1 MDPKNYSCCVLCFP
15 DNLNLSSNL
24 ILHKTNKICDVIAD
38 EVVWTDA
45 RYISKQWIW
54 FHSGQ
59 LINDIDF
66 NDITSSHPRTHTCGI
81 AHIGTDDNGDVID
94 EMREVLCDE
103 DRRPLCEAPKF

>member
-1 MDPKNYSCCVLCFP
+1 
-15 DNLNLSSNL
+15 LSSNL
-24 ILHKTNKICDVIAD
+24 ILHKSNKICDVIAD

-66 NDITSSHPRTHTCGI
+66 NDITSSKEKKTN
-81 AHIGTDDNGDVID
+81 IG
-94 EMREVLCDE
+94 
-103 DRRPLCEAPKF
+103 